1 MKITIKNKLL
11 LSFTALI
18 LLSLITQ
25 LIFNYFFADTLYTMY
40 KKHYMENSFYAIQD
54 AYDGNED
61 TLIELASDMEDMHNI
76 QLLIEN
82 EDGILY
88 ATFLTAYED
97 ELENEDMQEELESSL
112 DNLQG
117 RQDLLR
123 NGPNGY
129 GNSPNGNEMFNGGNA
144 EDMLELSGTFEY
156 EGETMYVNMKLPSAS
171 LHNSASFF
179 TNSNAIISIF
189 IFILGVIIA
198 SRVAKSITKPI
209 EKVEKISSNLANLE
223 FHEYAS
229 EDNATREVDSLARS
243 INSMSKELKYHIDE
257 LNKVNEKL
265 QQDVEYQMKLE
276 HMRREFVANV
286 SHEMKTP
293 LAILQFYCENLKNDI
308 AGIDKT
314 YYYDTIIEETNR
326 MDEMVKSML
335 DISSLENGLS
345 KMNIEEID
353 FSQVVEHTVA
363 KLQPLLSKFKVE
375 LQIEND
381 LIVNGDSRYLE
392 QAIKNYVTNAV
403 SHTVEEGTIQVDL
416 KLEDGLAK
424 FSVYNEGSAID
435 ETHIERIWES
445 FYKSDKAR
453 VREANTNVG
462 LGLYIVKCIVEN
474 HQGRYG
480 VSNIRDGVEFYFE
493 VPVI

>member
-25 LIFNYFFADTLYTMY
+25 LIFNLFFADTLYTMY

-54 AYDGNED
+54 TYDGNKD

-76 QLLIEN
+76 QLLIESDD
-82 EDGILY
+82 EILY
-88 ATFLTAYED
+88 GTFIAAYED
-97 ELENEDMQEELESSL
+97 EFENEDLEDEVESSMDTPRRQGL
-112 DNLQG
+112 LPNEPNTSANL
-117 RQDLLR
+117 
-123 NGPNGY
+123 
-129 GNSPNGNEMFNGGNA
+129 PNGNEMFNGGNA

-156 EGETMYVNMKLPSAS
+156 EGETIFVNMKLPSAS

-243 INSMSKELKYHIDE
+243 INSMSKELKYRIDE

-265 QQDVEYQMKLE
+265 QQDVEHQMQLE
-276 HMRREFVANV
+276 QMRREFVANV

-293 LAILQFYCENLKNDI
+293 LAILQFYCENLKSDI
-308 AGIDKT
+308 AGIDKA

-345 KMNIEEID
+345 KMNVEELD
-353 FSQVVEHTVA
+353 FSQVAEHTVA
-363 KLQPLLSKFKVE
+363 KLQPLLLKFKVE
-375 LQIEND
+375 IQIEPD

-403 SHTVEEGTIQVDL
+403 SHTVEEGMIQVVL
-416 KLEDGLAK
+416 TLEGGLAK

-435 ETHIERIWES
+435 EAHIERIWES

-462 LGLYIVKCIVEN
+462 LGLYIVKCIIDN

-480 VSNIRDGVEFYFE
+480 VSNVRNGVEFYFE
-493 VPVI
+493 VPII